1 MNRYYIINGSMEMN
15 RSEFENWLIGLV
27 NDNELTADE
36 FPSLGT
42 GVTPEK
48 CIKHHP
54 LRVAREMGF
63 EIETYTK

>member
-1 MNRYYIINGSMEMN
+1 MNRYYVIDGSMEMN
-15 RSEFENWLIGLV
+15 RSEFENWLIDLV

-42 GVTPEK
+42 SVTPERS
-48 CIKHHP
+48 IKHHP

-63 EIETYTK
+63 DVETYTK